1 MTTFL
6 CSSYYNSNFSALQVL
21 RLSQHSSMTELF
33 MWVLVPAHPARPIAR
48 YRLLCCL
55 IFSGARSL
63 WGQLL
68 TSPPME
74 PHYCHVFNVK
84 DNIFAR
90 NSHGIMSAEC
100 ISVICSRSRTSWGSG
115 ETTSFWDESGSGACN
130 DPEGGN
136 VVAGAWG
143 CFSMSAQFFFP
154 PHTGAAAGGG
164 AEDPGGPGALE

>member
-1 MTTFL
+1 MGASTCTS
-6 CSSYYNSNFSALQVL
+6 CEADSEVSAAVL
-21 RLSQHSSMTELF
+21 LDF
-33 MWVLVPAHPARPIAR
+33 
-48 YRLLCCL
+48 
-55 IFSGARSL
+55 L
-63 WGQLL
+63 WGAL
-68 TSPPME
+68 TVGSAIDKSPYK